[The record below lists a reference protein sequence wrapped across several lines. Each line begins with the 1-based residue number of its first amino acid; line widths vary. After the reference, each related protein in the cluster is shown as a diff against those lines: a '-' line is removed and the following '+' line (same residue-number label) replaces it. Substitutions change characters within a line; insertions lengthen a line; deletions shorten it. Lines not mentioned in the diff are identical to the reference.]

1 MTPFAPWSLPSDF
14 SYSPAL
20 RVGGPVTIRAIPI
33 YLSLLLCAAWQLS
46 AASGETLSAGD
57 KAIYRS
63 AFKAAEQ
70 DHWVDARRLA
80 GMARNK
86 LPAKIIQ
93 WLDLTRPGPGRPFDE
108 ITQFIRDNPSWPLQ
122 NTLQAMA
129 ERNMPDGLSPD
140 AVLAW
145 FHGRDP
151 QTAYGVAALARA
163 DIAHG
168 RQAAAADILRA
179 AWRDENF
186 DSDND
191 ESAFLTEF
199 AGYLT
204 PEDHVARL
212 DRLLWNHDEQSAR
225 RILPLVDVGHQ
236 ALAIARIALMKKD
249 DSAAIAV
256 GNVPPALQHDAGLL
270 YELARS
276 RRKAEDYVGAAA
288 VLDPPP
294 PMNSRPDLLWPEL
307 EDAARRAVLRGDMS
321 VGYRLAAG
329 HQATD
334 GVTFADGEWLAG
346 WIALRFLDDFK
357 QSYAHFTG
365 LYTGVTSP
373 ISKARG
379 AYWAG
384 RAAEEMGDLATAQ
397 NWYRA
402 AASNLTTYYGQLA
415 AARIGSRD
423 ALQFSPMPQPTK
435 AERGKFEGREL
446 VRVVRLLAQL
456 DQSDRTRVFLQK
468 MTDDA
473 TKPTDLRMIAD
484 LAHQIGRDDLAVMVA
499 KSAHTKG
506 VDLIDYLFPLRAIP
520 AGAGPEQALL
530 LAVIRQESAFD
541 VKAVSSAGALG
552 LMQLM
557 PFTAKHVAKT
567 LKTRFRPK
575 DLTKDGNYNI
585 QLGRAYLQELLEFFD
600 QSYVLSIAAYNAGPD
615 RVNQWIQQYGDPRD
629 YDVDVVDWIETIP
642 LSETRNYV
650 QRVLE
655 NLQVYR
661 HRLGNYQVVQS
672 LQQDLTRRGTQ

>member
-1 MTPFAPWSLPSDF
+1 
-14 SYSPAL
+14 
-20 RVGGPVTIRAIPI
+20 
-33 YLSLLLCAAWQLS
+33 
-46 AASGETLSAGD
+46 
-57 KAIYRS
+57 
-63 AFKAAEQ
+63 
-70 DHWVDARRLA
+70 
-80 GMARNK
+80 MAKNK
-86 LPAKIIQ
+86 LPAKVIQ
-93 WLDLTRPGPGRPFDE
+93 WLDLTRPGPGRSFDE
-108 ITQFIRDNPSWPLQ
+108 ITQFMRDNPSWPHQ

-129 ERNMPDGLSPD
+129 EHNMPAGMPAN
-140 AVLAW
+140 AVEAW

-163 DIAHG
+163 MISRG
-168 RQAAAADILRA
+168 RQPGATDLLRA

-186 DSDND
+186 DNEDD
-191 ESAFLTEF
+191 ERAFLGEF
-199 AGYLT
+199 ASFLR
-204 PEDHVARL
+204 PEDHVERL
-212 DRLLWNHDEQSAR
+212 DRLMWNHDEQSVR
-225 RILPLVDVGHQ
+225 RMMPLVDAGHQ
-236 ALAIARIALMKKD
+236 ALALARIALMKKD
-249 DSAAIAV
+249 DAAVAAV
-256 GNVPPALQHDAGLL
+256 SNVPPALQHDAGLL
-270 YELARS
+270 FELAHN
-276 RRKAEDYVGAAA
+276 RRKAEDYIGAAA

-294 PMNSRPDLLWPEL
+294 AVDSRPDLLWPEL

-321 VGYRLAAG
+321 VAYRLAAG

-334 GVTFADGEWLAG
+334 GMTFADGEWLAG

-357 QSYAHFTG
+357 QSYTHFTG

-402 AASNLTTYYGQLA
+402 AASIPTTYYGQLA

-423 ALQFSPMPQPTK
+423 ALHFGPMPQPSK
-435 AERGKFEGREL
+435 AERVKFEGREL

-456 DQSDRTRVFLQK
+456 DQSDRIRAFLQK
-468 MTDDA
+468 MADDSNQ
-473 TKPTDLRMIAD
+473 PTQLRMIAD
-484 LAHQIGRDDLAVMVA
+484 LAHETGRDDLAVMVA
-499 KSAHTKG
+499 KSAHGKG
-506 VDLIDYLFPLRAIP
+506 VDLIDYLFPVRAMP
-520 AGAGPEQALL
+520 PSPGPEPALL
-530 LAVIRQESAFD
+530 LAIIRQESAFD
-541 VKAVSSAGALG
+541 VKAISSAGALG

-567 LKTRFRPK
+567 LKTRFRK
-575 DLTKDGNYNI
+575 NDLTKDPKYNI

-600 QSYVLSIAAYNAGPD
+600 QSYVLAIAAYNAGPD
-615 RVNQWIQQYGDPRD
+615 RINQWIRLYGDPRD
-629 YDVDVVDWIETIP
+629 YGVDVVDWIETIP

-661 HRLGNYQVVQS
+661 HRLGAYQVVQS

>member
-1 MTPFAPWSLPSDF
+1 M
-14 SYSPAL
+14 
-20 RVGGPVTIRAIPI
+20 
-33 YLSLLLCAAWQLS
+33 
-46 AASGETLSAGD
+46 
-57 KAIYRS
+57 
-63 AFKAAEQ
+63 
-70 DHWVDARRLA
+70 
-80 GMARNK
+80 
-86 LPAKIIQ
+86 
-93 WLDLTRPGPGRPFDE
+93 
-108 ITQFIRDNPSWPLQ
+108 
-122 NTLQAMA
+122 
-129 ERNMPDGLSPD
+129 
-140 AVLAW
+140 
-145 FHGRDP
+145 
-151 QTAYGVAALARA
+151 
-163 DIAHG
+163 
-168 RQAAAADILRA
+168 
-179 AWRDENF
+179 
-186 DSDND
+186 
-191 ESAFLTEF
+191 
-199 AGYLT
+199 
-204 PEDHVARL
+204 
-212 DRLLWNHDEQSAR
+212 
-225 RILPLVDVGHQ
+225 LPLVDAGHQ

-270 YELARS
+270 FELARN
-276 RRKAEDYVGAAA
+276 RRKAEDYIGAAA

-294 PMNSRPDLLWPEL
+294 AMNSRPDLLWPEL

-334 GVTFADGEWLAG
+334 GTTFADGEWLAG
-346 WIALRFLDDFK
+346 WIALRFLDDYK
-357 QSYAHFTG
+357 QSYGHFTG

-415 AARIGSRD
+415 ASRIGSRD
-423 ALQFSPMPQPTK
+423 ALQFGPMPRPSK

-456 DQSDRTRVFLQK
+456 DQSERSRVFLQK
-468 MTDDA
+468 MADD
-473 TKPTDLRMIAD
+473 TGRPTELRMIAD
-484 LAHQIGRDDLAVMVA
+484 LGHEMGRDDLAVMVA
-499 KSAHTKG
+499 KSAHGKG
-506 VDLIDYLFPLRAIP
+506 VDLIDYLYPLRTIP
-520 AGAGPEQALL
+520 PGNGPEQALL

-567 LKTRFRPK
+567 LKTRFRK
-575 DLTKDGNYNI
+575 NDLTKDANYNI
-585 QLGRAYLQELLEFFD
+585 RLGRAYLQELLEFFD
-600 QSYVLSIAAYNAGPD
+600 QSYVLTIAAYNAGPD
-615 RVNQWIQQYGDPRD
+615 RVNQWIRLYGDPRD

-661 HRLGNYQVVQS
+661 HRLGSYQVVQS

>member
-1 MTPFAPWSLPSDF
+1 MTIRTLPILLPILICLAWL
-14 SYSPAL
+14 SPAAQ
-20 RVGGPVTIRAIPI
+20 GD
-33 YLSLLLCAAWQLS
+33 
-46 AASGETLSAGD
+46 TLSAGD
-57 KAIYRS
+57 KAVYRA
-63 AFKAAEQ
+63 AFKAVEL
-70 DHWVDARRLA
+70 DHWSDARRIA
-80 GMARNK
+80 GMGKNK
-86 LPAKIIQ
+86 LPAKVIQ
-93 WLDLTRPGPGRPFDE
+93 WMDLSRPGPGRSFDE
-108 ITQFIRDNPSWPLQ
+108 ITKFIKDNPGWPLQ
-122 NTLQAMA
+122 NTLQAMG
-129 ERNMPDGLSPD
+129 ERNMPGGMSPD
-140 AVLAW
+140 AVVLW

-151 QTAYGVAALARA
+151 QTAYGAAALARA

-168 RQAAAADILRA
+168 QQAVAIELLRS
-179 AWRDENF
+179 AWRTENF
-186 DSDND
+186 DSDDD
-191 ESAFLTEF
+191 EAAFLTEF
-199 AGYLT
+199 GNSLT
-204 PEDHVARL
+204 PDDHVARL
-212 DRLLWNHDEQSAR
+212 DRLMWNRDEQSIR
-225 RILPLVDVGHQ
+225 RMLPLVDAGHQ
-236 ALAIARIALMKKD
+236 ALAIARITLMKRD
-249 DSAAIAV
+249 DSAVVAV
-256 GNVPPALQHDAGLL
+256 GNVPPVLQHDAGLL
-270 YELARS
+270 FELARS

-294 PMNSRPDLLWPEL
+294 ALNSRPDLLWPEL

-321 VGYRLAAG
+321 VAYRLAAG

-384 RAAEEMGDLATAQ
+384 RAAEEMGDIATAQ

-415 AARIGSRD
+415 ASRIGSRE
-423 ALQFSPMPQPTK
+423 ALQFAPMPQPSKT
-435 AERGKFEGREL
+435 ERTKFEAREL
-446 VRVVRLLAQL
+446 VRVIRLLGQL
-456 DQSDRTRVFLQK
+456 DQSDRTRIFLQK

-473 TKPTDLRMIAD
+473 TQPTDLRMIAD
-484 LAHQIGRDDLAVMVA
+484 LAHEIGREDLAVMVA
-499 KSAHTKG
+499 KSAHNKG
-506 VDLIDYLFPLRAIP
+506 VEMIDYLFPLRTIP
-520 AGAGPEQALL
+520 PGNGPEQALL

-541 VKAVSSAGALG
+541 VKATSSAGALG

-567 LKTRFRPK
+567 LKTKFRK
-575 DLTKDGNYNI
+575 NDLTKDANYNI
-585 QLGRAYLQELLEFFD
+585 RLGRAYLQELLDFFD
-600 QSYVLSIAAYNAGPD
+600 QSYVLTIAAYNAGPD
-615 RVNQWIQQYGDPRD
+615 RVNQWIRLYGDPRD
-629 YDVDVVDWIETIP
+629 YGVDAVDWVETIP

-661 HRLGNYQVVQS
+661 HRLGNYQIVQS